1 MVTTTERAQVRM
13 NDLKNP
19 FSVRPTVDG
28 GMLTVAPELTQMQQ
42 LRSAR
47 TDDISMLFDL
57 EQRAFTTDRISRRSW
72 HNLLRSSSA
81 KVSVVVRSGS
91 VIGATVLLYR
101 ADTSVARLYSIAVC
115 PCSRQQGTARL
126 LLENAI
132 DEARSVGASL
142 IRLETRADNTAAQ
155 ALFGRYEFTRL
166 SRKISYYADGM
177 DALHMQ
183 RSLWSEHEAPDLV
196 ALHAP
201 YYAQTL
207 DFTCGPCAL
216 LMAMAALDPS
226 VAIDRTAE
234 IRLWRE
240 ATTIFMAA
248 GHGGCGPFGLALA
261 AVKRGFGVRVYA
273 PTGIKL
279 FVDSVR
285 NPLKKAVI
293 ALVEADFK
301 SELVATQTKI
311 VATSLSPLSVAEHLR
326 NGEVPIVL
334 TSLWRLHGEK
344 GPHWVVV
351 TGFDGA
357 VFRILDPIA
366 PPAQG
371 DPGISVSVE
380 EFRRIT
386 RYGRRRQTAALIL
399 SKGTP

>member
-1 MVTTTERAQVRM
+1 MREPGGRRPAQAKTLSIRM
-13 NDLKNP
+13 ATPADLD
-19 FSVRPTVDG
+19 T
-28 GMLTVAPELTQMQQ
+28 LC
-42 LRSAR
+42 
-47 TDDISMLFDL
+47 DL
-57 EQRAFTTDRISRRSW
+57 EQQAFSSDRISRRSW
-72 HNLLRSSSA
+72 QGLLRSPSA
-81 KVSVVVRSGS
+81 KVSIAMHRDGVV
-91 VIGATVLLYR
+91 GATVLLHR
-101 ADTSVARLYSIAVC
+101 TQTAVARLYSIAVS
-115 PCSRQQGTARL
+115 PRARQQGAAQQLLDNVMEQARG
-126 LLENAI
+126 
-132 DEARSVGASL
+132 VGASQL
-142 IRLETRADNTAAQ
+142 RLETRVDNTVAQ
-155 ALFGRYEFTRL
+155 ALFSRNGFTLLGRK
-166 SRKISYYADGM
+166 SAYYADGM
-177 DALHMQ
+177 DALHLQ
-183 RSLWSEHEAPDLV
+183 RPLWNERKAPDHV

-216 LMAMAALDPS
+216 LMAMAALDPTTT
-226 VAIDRTAE
+226 IDRTAE

-261 AVKRGFGVRVYA
+261 AVHRGFTVRVYA
-273 PTGIKL
+273 PTGIRL

-285 NPLKKAVI
+285 DPLKKAVI

-301 SELVATQTKI
+301 AELAATQTEI
-311 VATSLSPLSVAEHLR
+311 VATTLTPLRLAEHLR
-326 NGEVPIVL
+326 SGEVPIVL

-366 PPAQG
+366 PPSKG

-399 SKGTP
+399 SKGIP

>member
-1 MVTTTERAQVRM
+1 
-13 NDLKNP
+13 
-19 FSVRPTVDG
+19 
-28 GMLTVAPELTQMQQ
+28 
-42 LRSAR
+42 
-47 TDDISMLFDL
+47 MLFDL
-57 EQRAFTTDRISRRSW
+57 EQRAFTTDRLSRRSW
-72 HNLLRSSSA
+72 HRLLRSPSA
-81 KVSVVVRSGS
+81 KVAVAVKSGR
-91 VIGATVLLYR
+91 IMGATVLLHR
-101 ADTSVARLYSIAVC
+101 TNNSVARLYSIAVC
-115 PCSRQQGTARL
+115 PLARQQGTARL
-126 LLENAI
+126 LLDNVLEQ
-132 DEARSVGASL
+132 ARSVGASL
-142 IRLETRADNTAAQ
+142 LRLETRADNTTAQ
-155 ALFGRYEFTRL
+155 ALFGSYGFTPL
-166 SRKISYYADGM
+166 GRKISFYADGM

-183 RSLWSEHEAPDLV
+183 RPLWSGHSAPDLV

-226 VAIDRTAE
+226 TAINRTAE

-248 GHGGCGPFGLALA
+248 GHGGCGPFGLAVA
-261 AVKRGFGVRVYA
+261 AVKRGFAARVYA
-273 PTGIKL
+273 PTGIRL
-279 FVDSVR
+279 FIDSVR
-285 NPLKKAVI
+285 DPLKKAVI

-301 SELVATQTKI
+301 AELAATQTEI
-311 VATSLSPLSVAEHLR
+311 VANSLSPQRVAEHLR

-366 PPAQG
+366 PPPQG